1 MKRKILADGEHSEGC
16 NYDLFQRAHAQ
27 WQCLHFHPERE
38 KHSQGMTGG
47 NMPFIAIK
55 DNNSLQKIVSIAFQ
69 PRSKMALMGV
79 TV

>member
-1 MKRKILADGEHSEGC
+1 
-16 NYDLFQRAHAQ
+16 
-27 WQCLHFHPERE
+27 
-38 KHSQGMTGG
+38 MTGG

-79 TV
+79 TVWNRGDSGMRSDILEGGTVG